1 MSTPPNTTP
10 PNRTPGITPASQ
22 RGSQTPSPSRA
33 MPSGPIGV
41 AGNQERYIA
50 LRSRVHQKLLSA
62 LNMDA
67 MKAVNRDRLRS
78 EVQRVVEGILRE
90 DRLPVTMAER
100 YRLVEEILDE
110 VFGLGPLEPL
120 LKDPNISDILVNT
133 HKHVFIEKHGKLIET
148 NIRFKDDKH
157 LLHVIEKIVNS
168 VGRRID
174 ESVPLVDARLADG
187 SRVNAIIPPLAVD
200 GPSLSIRRFGRKVIS
215 NEDMLV
221 NKTMSPSMMEFL
233 RACVQ
238 GRMNIVVS
246 GGTGSGKTTF
256 LNCLSRFIPED
267 ERVVTIEDTAEL
279 QLQVENALSFETR
292 PPNIEGKGM
301 VTQRQLLM
309 TALRM
314 RPDRIL
320 LGEVRGGE
328 ALDML
333 QAMGTGVEG
342 SMTTVHA
349 NTPADAFSRL
359 ETMVMM
365 AKLDLP
371 SKFVRQQMAS
381 VVHMLVQTARFSD
394 GTRKVTAIA
403 EVDGIANNE
412 FLVHTVFEFHRTGLR
427 SDGHVE
433 GIFRCLGAS
442 AKLIERLR
450 LAGQT
455 LPEGLL
461 TPRDEVVV

>member
-1 MSTPPNTTP
+1 MNTPPN
-10 PNRTPGITPASQ
+10 IM
-22 RGSQTPSPSRA
+22 SRA
-33 MPSGPIGV
+33 AYTAQPTRHAP
-41 AGNQERYIA
+41 AGQQERYIV
-50 LRSRVHQKLLSA
+50 LRSRVHQKLLSL

-67 MKAVNRDRLRS
+67 MKAVNRDRLRA

-133 HKHVFIEKHGKLIET
+133 HKHVFIEKHGKLMET
-148 NIRFKDDKH
+148 SIHFKDDKH
-157 LLHVIEKIVNS
+157 LLHIIEKIVAS

-215 NEDMLV
+215 NEDMLI

-238 GRMNIVVS
+238 ARTNIVVS

-256 LNCLSRFIPED
+256 LNCLSRFIPEH
-267 ERVVTIEDTAEL
+267 ERVITIEDTAEL

-349 NTPADAFSRL
+349 NSPADAFSRL

-381 VVHMLVQTARFSD
+381 VVHLLVQTARLND
-394 GTRKVTAIA
+394 GTRKVIAIA
-403 EVDGIANNE
+403 EVNGLDEHNFILN
-412 FLVHTVFEFHRTGLR
+412 TVFEFHRTGLR
-427 SDGHVE
+427 QDGHVE
-433 GIFRCLGAS
+433 GVFRCHGSSSKFL
-442 AKLIERLR
+442 ERLR
-450 LAGQT
+450 LVGQT
-455 LPEGLL
+455 LPTALL
-461 TPRDEVVV
+461 TPRDELFV